1 MNLKIFNL
9 RSNDSAFKNKYMY
22 PNATLTVAL
31 TDL

>member
-9 RSNDSAFKNKYMY
+9 QSNDFVLGNKYMY
-22 PNATLTVAL
+22 SDATLTVAL